1 MLKEI
6 AINLL
11 IIGTNKI
18 AKFLVLNLIKQ
29 VIIGYYSR
37 KYFEL
42 KLLFLCN
49 LTITI
54 LIQK

>member
-29 VIIGYYSR
+29 VIIGYYSW

-42 KLLFLCN
+42 KLLFICN